1 MTGAGALTVD
11 MATDFC
17 LIDRRTGSSKHEWF
31 SPTGAVGGE
40 LDDTSLE
47 AFDGF
52 FYFHVT
58 LVFSALLS
66 FCARE
71 RACVLLS

>member
-11 MATDFC
+11 MATDFS
-17 LIDRRTGSSKHEWF
+17 LIDRRTVSSKHEWF

-52 FYFHVT
+52 FIFT
-58 LVFSALLS
+58 LVWFPPPFSLS
-66 FCARE
+66 VRARV
-71 RACVLLS
+71 RVCY

>member
-11 MATDFC
+11 MATDFS

-52 FYFHVT
+52 FIFM
-58 LVFSALLS
+58 LLWFPPPFSLS
-66 FCARE
+66 V
-71 RACVLLS
+71 RASVRVCY